1 MPRTNKIL
9 PDEPETRRTNNEGLG
24 LDKIDYDNFFPI
36 TSINEDEEEVKR
48 ATPDWQSY
56 RAIEKSLIWNKKYE
70 FIQVRAKGEFRKK
83 GTGEMVLIGLRVI
96 NRDPINTTVTDA
108 SKILEL
114 NQQILN
120 PDTPE
125 SCSRYYLLKK

>member
-1 MPRTNKIL
+1 
-9 PDEPETRRTNNEGLG
+9 
-24 LDKIDYDNFFPI
+24 
-36 TSINEDEEEVKR
+36 
-48 ATPDWQSY
+48 
-56 RAIEKSLIWNKKYE
+56 
-70 FIQVRAKGEFRKK
+70 
-83 GTGEMVLIGLRVI
+83 MVLIGLRVI